1 MPTSLHSYL
10 YFLVEYMGV
19 MHDILDDSV
28 SRVILIVAVMVMS
41 VPLLRN
47 LATVELLCYIF
58 KVLLDFC
65 HILKQFS

>member
-1 MPTSLHSYL
+1 
-10 YFLVEYMGV
+10 MGV
-19 MHDILDDSV
+19 MHDSLDDSV